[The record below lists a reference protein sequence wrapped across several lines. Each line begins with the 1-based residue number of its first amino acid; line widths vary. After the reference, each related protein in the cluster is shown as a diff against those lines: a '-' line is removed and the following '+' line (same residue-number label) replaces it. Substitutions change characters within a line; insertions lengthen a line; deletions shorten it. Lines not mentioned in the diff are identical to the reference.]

1 MCFSRFGRCRFCCFR
16 FRCCGWGTGFSVSS
30 WSCFDGRC
38 ICDGW
43 RTSNCGFIGDRWL
56 ICDRSALR
64 FCRIDGGWLGFGLN
78 RIVCRGFRPRCLC
91 RHCSR
96 LRCLRWCCRLSRLYR
111 LRRRCNG
118 RLRFG
123 SRSRGRRLRCGFS
136 GCSCCRGRCFPGN
149 NGSRLCRRFARGTY
163 GRRGRGC
170 SYCRCKKRRNQYNGD
185 CSDLFF

>member
-1 MCFSRFGRCRFCCFR
+1 MARHSGGALFICCSRFGRCRFCCFR
-16 FRCCGWGTGFSVSS
+16 FRCCGGGTGFVAGISS
-30 WSCFDGRC
+30 RSRRDGRC
-38 ICDGW
+38 TC
-43 RTSNCGFIGDRWL
+43 DRWL
-56 ICDRSALR
+56 MCDRSTLC

-96 LRCLRWCCRLSRLYR
+96 LRCLRWCCRLSWLYR

-118 RLRFG
+118 RFRFG
-123 SRSRGRRLRCGFS
+123 SRSRDCRLRCGFS
-136 GCSCCRGRCFPGN
+136 GCSGCRGRCFPGN
-149 NGSRLCRRFARGTY
+149 SRSRLCRRFARGAY

-185 CSDLFF
+185 CSDLCF